1 MKANWL
7 HLLLITTLGF
17 LINLP
22 LHAQSSGQVSPPNDG
37 RNVKISPEIRII
49 QRQTTIPTIKM
60 EMIQQFLNRPQ
71 LITEEQIEE
80 AGYILANAEQSILS
94 TKGNDIY
101 VAGLNNWQVGS
112 QYIIVRLGQTYYSP
126 LEDEEDEV
134 LAYEAIFLGEA
145 ILTVPGEPAT
155 LNITNAVREIKTGD
169 FLLPLE
175 EESFIE
181 NFHPHSP
188 PFLED
193 TYVIAVV
200 NGGGFFIGQFQVVVI
215 NKGRYQGIERGHLL
229 AVNKGTRPIYD
240 NIADEQMILP
250 KRRAGTLFVFS
261 VFDNVS
267 YALVMSSYLPINLLD
282 EVTTP

>member
-1 MKANWL
+1 MKANW
-7 HLLLITTLGF
+7 LLITTLGF
-17 LINLP
+17 FINLP

-49 QRQTTIPTIKM
+49 QRQTTIQTIKM

>member
-1 MKANWL
+1 MKANW
-7 HLLLITTLGF
+7 LLITTLGF
-17 LINLP
+17 FINLP

-60 EMIQQFLNRPQ
+60 EMIQQFLNRPK

-94 TKGNDIY
+94 TKGNNIY

-112 QYIIVRLGQTYYSP
+112 QYIVVRLGQTYYSP

-145 ILTVPGEPAT
+145 ILTAPGEPAT
-155 LNITNAVREIKTGD
+155 LNITNAVREIKTND

-200 NGGGFFIGQFQVVVI
+200 NGGGFFIGQYQVVVI
-215 NKGRYQGIERGHLL
+215 NKGLYQGIERGHLL

-250 KRRAGTLFVFS
+250 KRRAGTLLVFN